1 MSDTAIKLKAYKFGH
16 YWAQIE
22 LNKQICQF
30 FLDTVQQFIASQNM
44 IQIKLPSQRKTPS
57 QGKHHGTSYLFIVYL
72 LTGVDYI
79 KPCQHRDVQRC

>member
-44 IQIKLPSQRKTPS
+44 IQIKLNLHRGRHRHKENIMEPVIS
-57 QGKHHGTSYLFIVYL
+57 L